1 MIFGE
6 SVLGK
11 LAMTFLM
18 AMVPVVELRGAI
30 PYALAHGVDVLPALI
45 LCIAGN
51 MLPVP
56 FIVLFI
62 RKIFELIKK
71 VPKLSGVIER
81 LERRAHLK
89 GNMVRKYSA
98 LGLFILV
105 AIPLPG
111 TGAWTGALVAG
122 VLGMR
127 LKNSLLSIFLGVIA
141 AGVIVTAISCGVV
154 AIF

>member
-1 MIFGE
+1 
-6 SVLGK
+6 
-11 LAMTFLM
+11 
-18 AMVPVVELRGAI
+18 MVPVVELRGAI

-127 LKNSLLSIFLGVIA
+127 LKNSLLSIFLGVIT

>member
-1 MIFGE
+1 MLKSCI
-6 SVLGK
+6 
-11 LAMTFLM
+11 MTFLM

-127 LKNSLLSIFLGVIA
+127 LKNSLLSIFLGVIT

>member
-1 MIFGE
+1 
-6 SVLGK
+6 
-11 LAMTFLM
+11 
-18 AMVPVVELRGAI
+18 MVPVVELRGAI

>member
-1 MIFGE
+1 
-6 SVLGK
+6 
-11 LAMTFLM
+11 M

>member
-1 MIFGE
+1 MLKSCI
-6 SVLGK
+6 
-11 LAMTFLM
+11 MTFLM